1 MDSKHLPTLGS
12 FHLICSFS
20 TAGNPVQTL
29 MELLDL
35 LKKQCQHCF
44 RGFLAA
50 TPRLH
55 PCNII
60 MIRPGESQQSHEV
73 VLCSCNV
80 GVRQPGIQ
88 RGRSEATQQLT
99 DFLWPGQTKFTTL
112 QMLIVLFFSWLL
124 SYRCFYL
131 LWLDSRTKPNVY

>member
-1 MDSKHLPTLGS
+1 MDSKHLPSLGS
-12 FHLICSFS
+12 FHLICSFCQ
-20 TAGNPVQTL
+20 AGLAPDSEGIIGSAEETRPTL
-29 MELLDL
+29 FQRLW
-35 LKKQCQHCF
+35 
-44 RGFLAA
+44 AA

-60 MIRPGESQQSHEV
+60 MIRPGESQQSHEL

-88 RGRSEATQQLT
+88 RGRSEAAQQLT

-112 QMLIVLFFSWLL
+112 QTLIVLFFARLL
-124 SYRCFYL
+124 SCRCFYS
-131 LWLDSRTKPNVY
+131 LWLDSRTKPNVN